1 MTAVTFIIP
10 VRHQDNAADWP
21 KLKANLAQTLASIAG
36 QSDSSWRCLIV
47 ANEGAD
53 LPPLPAQV
61 EVVWVHFPPN
71 QQHDIKSLPR
81 DQVLDA
87 FRFDKG
93 RRVLSGML
101 AAKDSD
107 YFMIV
112 DDDDFVS
119 RQIVAHAR
127 ANAGSRGW
135 SINRGY
141 VWNDGGEILLEH
153 NDFNHICGTS
163 LIVRSDLYQLP
174 DRFEDATED
183 FIKEMLGSHY
193 AVAERLAV
201 ANTPLAPLPFR
212 GAVYRVANPGSHSQT
227 PDLMRRYVVTRSNI
241 RRPWRLA
248 LALCRLRPRTR
259 RLNQE
264 FFGT

>member
-21 KLKANLAQTLASIAG
+21 NLKSNLAQTLASIAA
-36 QSDSSWRCLIV
+36 QSDKDWRCLIV

-61 EVVWVHFPPN
+61 EVVWVQFPPN
-71 QQHDIKSLPR
+71 RLHDLKSQPR
-81 DQVLDA
+81 EQALDA

-101 AAKDSD
+101 AAGDSA

-119 RQIVAHAR
+119 RRIVAQAR
-127 ANAGSRGW
+127 AHDGSRGW
-135 SINRGY
+135 TITRGY
-141 VWNDGGEILLEH
+141 VWNDGGSLLLQH
-153 NDFNHICGTS
+153 DDFNHICGTS
-163 LIVRSDLYQLP
+163 LIVRSDLYKLP
-174 DRFEDATED
+174 ATFEDASED

-193 AVAERLAV
+193 AVADRLERAG
-201 ANTPLAPLPFR
+201 TPLEPLPFR

-227 PDLMRRYVVTRSNI
+227 PDLMRRYVMTSSNI

-248 LALCRLRPRTR
+248 GALSRLRPRTA
-259 RLNQE
+259 RLKRE
-264 FFGT
+264 FFGS